1 MPALCISQPC
11 LRADAS
17 ALFITLLQTANLA
30 AYFVGTRTPTG
41 AVSSMA
47 SFGAKQLSACV
58 MPDPYVVRLLRTN
71 YPLTSLVVMPTSA
84 TTADLLDAVLNGTC
98 AGAVASNLDLRFA
111 MGPRDAAGVYCDME
125 LVGPL
130 ISQGAMAVPF
140 NRGTVT
146 PAAMSAMNAIVS
158 SAYALGDYATGAS
171 AVSFA
176 ESRPYCSAG
185 AGLSSGGPL
194 AALTLTQ
201 VSGIFFVLLFGAI
214 VAGAVFA
221 FFHVRARLA
230 GEAILEEEPADKG
243 DASTRNNGMVSREE
257 AVSALCAA
265 VAREAATALQVPP
278 RVAAAAE
285 RARAERGAAL
295 HATLQ
300 LIDVDGARFGKAF
313 VAELVNAP
321 DWLFLLTRL
330 APDDA
335 LRLGSAIRAL
345 AAGGPPSG
353 TGGALAKPS
362 GDPSADALAKA
373 RDPWPYFASVSH
385 GGANGAAA
393 PGNYGNRAKQQGGPP
408 MGMPSFRT
416 GLSNFAAFFSLPS
429 AARPPSRRL
438 PTPAASSRSLA
449 PSEAPSDAPAP
460 LDRSLERSRSR
471 SQSQSRRAGSSAAS
485 EPAVSLVSRA
495 RTSFSVG
502 AGERRSTSTPRPR
515 ASSTASATQ
524 RRADGEEEEDDEE
537 PPRSPARS
545 SFFGSLRRAESA
557 KSPTSRIPRFS
568 SHARDDLV

>member
-1 MPALCISQPC
+1 M
-11 LRADAS
+11 
-17 ALFITLLQTANLA
+17 
-30 AYFVGTRTPTG
+30 GTRTPTG
-41 AVSSMA
+41 AVSGMA
-47 SFGAKQLSACV
+47 SFGAKQLAACV
-58 MPDPYVVRLLRTN
+58 VPDPYVVRLLRTN

-111 MGPRDAAGVYCDME
+111 MGPRDAAGVYCDMQ

-140 NRGTVT
+140 NRATVT
-146 PAAMSAMNAIVS
+146 PAALAAMNAIVS

-221 FFHVRARLA
+221 FFHFRAKLA
-230 GEAILEEEPADKG
+230 GEDILEEEPAGKG
-243 DASTRNNGMVSREE
+243 GSTRGGGNDMVSREE

-295 HATLQ
+295 QATLQ
-300 LIDVDGARFGKAF
+300 LVDVDGARYGKAF

-335 LRLGSAIRAL
+335 LRMGSAIRAL
-345 AAGGPPSG
+345 AAGGPPPG
-353 TGGALAKPS
+353 TGNGLAQPS

-373 RDPWPYFASVSH
+373 RDPWPYFASVN

-393 PGNYGNRAKQQGGPP
+393 PGNRNGAKQQGGPP

-416 GLSNFAAFFSLPS
+416 GLSNFAAFFNLPS
-429 AARPPSRRL
+429 AAPASRRL
-438 PTPAASSRSLA
+438 PTPAPSSRSLA
-449 PSEAPSDAPAP
+449 PSEAPSAAPAP
-460 LDRSLERSRSR
+460 LDRALERSRSR
-471 SQSQSRRAGSSAAS
+471 SQSQSRRAGSTAAS

-495 RTSFSVG
+495 RVSSSVG
-502 AGERRSTSTPRPR
+502 AGERRSPGRQRPR
-515 ASSTASATQ
+515 ASATVATMQ
-524 RRADGEEEEDDEE
+524 RRSGDEEEDE
-537 PPRSPARS
+537 PPLSPARS
-545 SFFGSLRRAESA
+545 FLGGFRRADSA
-557 KSPTSRIPRFS
+557 KTSASRIPRFS
-568 SHARDDLV
+568 STQDNLV